1 MLVIGSLPFWSV
13 PAFAANAGTEAA
25 LVAAVNKGG
34 EVKLT
39 KDIALTDVLRIPNG
53 VTVTLDLNGK
63 TLRIPS
69 QGIRSVW
76 AWVLGS

>member
-1 MLVIGSLPFWSV
+1 MRMRKKYKKTVSFLLLLMLVIGSLSFWSI

-39 KDIALTDVLRIPNG
+39 KDIALTDVLHIP
-53 VTVTLDLNGK
+53 
-63 TLRIPS
+63 
-69 QGIRSVW
+69 QG
-76 AWVLGS
+76 